1 MFGNDWVPMTQ
12 GVFYNNLQR
21 KSFTTLK
28 IRLLRQAAIL
38 LEFLEFSE
46 KIQNFL
52 KVKTAIKYVWKN
64 L

>member
-21 KSFTTLK
+21 KPFTTLK

-38 LEFLEFSE
+38 LEFWEFSE
-46 KIQNFL
+46 KIQNFR